1 MTRVALIGLLV
12 AGVALGSPVAGA
24 KKKVK
29 RVGPAE
35 ATLSANQAIPDA
47 VPFGGPGVLRSPITV
62 GQRFKG
68 RTIADVNVTVQT
80 TGATAMAAEGLAI
93 RLTSPRGNS
102 AELVEGDGPPSQSFG
117 PLTFDDET
125 PLRLCFDPTPPCQDP
140 DTTSVFTGTAHPTG
154 FLSELDGGP
163 VSGVWTLTVQD
174 RFEEGTSILSSWGL
188 VVTPVRPVRPA
199 K

>member
-93 RLTSPRGNS
+93 RLTSPRETAPSWWRATARRASPSGRSPSTMRRRFAFASIPRPPARIQTRRPCSQARRIRPASSPSSTAVRS
-102 AELVEGDGPPSQSFG
+102 A
-117 PLTFDDET
+117 
-125 PLRLCFDPTPPCQDP
+125 
-140 DTTSVFTGTAHPTG
+140 
-154 FLSELDGGP
+154 
-163 VSGVWTLTVQD
+163 VSG
-174 RFEEGTSILSSWGL
+174 R
-188 VVTPVRPVRPA
+188 
-199 K
+199 